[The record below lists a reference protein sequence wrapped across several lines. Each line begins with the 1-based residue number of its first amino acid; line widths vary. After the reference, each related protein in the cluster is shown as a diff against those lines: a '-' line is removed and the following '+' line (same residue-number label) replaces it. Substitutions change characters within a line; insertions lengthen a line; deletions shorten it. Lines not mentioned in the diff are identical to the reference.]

1 LFLQFPWACANLS
14 EMTQPLALI
23 LYERI
28 LPGSQLVNRLQEK
41 DLNYRVLALSDA
53 SKLVDCA
60 EQSKPMLVLADLD
73 SSRNDVCPALAQL
86 RANPATQHLPVIAIY
101 RDDSPDVQ
109 AAAKA
114 AGATLIVA
122 EKAVLEYLPQLL
134 QQALQVE

>member
-1 LFLQFPWACANLS
+1 LFLQFLKACAKLS
-14 EMTQPLALI
+14 GMTQPLALV

-41 DLNYRVLALSDA
+41 DLNYRVQTLSEA
-53 SKLVDCA
+53 SKLVECA
-60 EQSKPMLVLADLD
+60 LQAKPMVVLADLD

-101 RDDSPDVQ
+101 REESAGSQ
-109 AAAKA
+109 AAAQA

-122 EKAVLEYLPQLL
+122 ENAILEYLPQLL